1 LKVKE
6 QLLTLSPYKPGKP
19 IEEVKREFNLDRVV
33 KLASN
38 ENPYGS
44 SALVK
49 EAIAAEIE
57 NMALY
62 PDGYAAELR
71 AAVAKHVGVEQDQ
84 LIFGN
89 GSDEVKL
96 FAELCY
102 RLIQILSCRRRHFLN
117 ISTMP

>member
-1 LKVKE
+1 MKILR
-6 QLLTLSPYKPGKP
+6 Q
-19 IEEVKREFNLDRVV
+19 FC
-33 KLASN
+33 
-38 ENPYGS
+38 
-44 SALVK
+44 LVK

-89 GSDEVKL
+89 GSDEVVQIICRAL
-96 FAELCY
+96 LSAD
-102 RLIQILSCRRRHFLN
+102 QILSCRRRHFLN